1 MTTKAVTPSGSNDG
15 NGNGG
20 NGKSP
25 TFSLGPED
33 DGRRQKRQR
42 RGVLAWQKELRATKI
57 SINEIDWLLSAW
69 LRGLLSSAELD
80 HRVEDLLEQTNMTE
94 WSFHVGMLVGSLSTH
109 LQHKPDERLS
119 ELVQLMAVLRGIRG
133 VVWDSGDGELLEELR
148 LSLTGVHRA
157 LLDEEAS
164 SSSLYREATR

>member
-1 MTTKAVTPSGSNDG
+1 MTIKTVTPSADGGNDG

-33 DGRRQKRQR
+33 DKRRRKRQR
-42 RGVLAWQKELRATKI
+42 RGVLAWQRELRATKV

-80 HRVEDLLEQTNMTE
+80 HRVEDLLEQTNLTE

-119 ELVQLMAVLRGIRG
+119 TLVQLMAVLRGIRN
-133 VVWDSGDGELLEELR
+133 VLWDSGDGELLEELR
-148 LSLTGVHRA
+148 LSLAGVHKA
-157 LLDEEAS
+157 LLDE
-164 SSSLYREATR
+164 